1 MPQINKTKQLSIDT
15 YLNSKNER
23 KKREW
28 LSQINNCVLN
38 RAVIG
43 RRAESTCV
51 HSGKGV
57 LGRVL
62 MALIMSISSIF
73 GGEIYI

>member
-1 MPQINKTKQLSIDT
+1 MPQINKTKQLSTDT

-23 KKREW
+23 KKRKW

-38 RAVIG
+38 KAVIG
-43 RRAESTCV
+43 RRAESRCV

-57 LGRVL
+57 LGRVF
-62 MALIMSISSIF
+62 MALIMSISSTFF
-73 GGEIYI
+73 GGGDI